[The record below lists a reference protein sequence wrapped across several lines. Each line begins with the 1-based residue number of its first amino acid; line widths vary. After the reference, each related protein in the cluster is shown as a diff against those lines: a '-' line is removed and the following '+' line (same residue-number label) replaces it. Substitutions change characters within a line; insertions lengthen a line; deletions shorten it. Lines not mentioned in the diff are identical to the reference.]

1 MVVPGGEELA
11 VGAVLVVENGVFVDV
26 IALVG
31 LEDCVVALEVLMPVV
46 EEVKVDVVEK
56 LVVE

>member
-1 MVVPGGEELA
+1 MMEK
-11 VGAVLVVENGVFVDV
+11 GVFVEV

-31 LEDCVVALEVLMPVV
+31 LEDCVVALEFLMPEV
-46 EEVKVDVVEK
+46 EGVKVDVVEK